1 MLVFTRKRDEAIVIG
16 QGIEIRVV
24 RIGKDGVR
32 IGITAPADIPVHRSE
47 IYRLVESS
55 NASAA
60 KGTKTDATVVSS
72 LAARLR
78 GRASAAEPPSIVPG
92 SPATT
97 PRR

>member
-16 QGIEIRVV
+16 NGIEIRVV

-32 IGITAPADIPVHRSE
+32 LGITAPADVPVHRSE
-47 IYRLVESS
+47 VYRLVEAS

-60 KGTKTDATVVSS
+60 SNDAKLVSS

-78 GRASAAEPPSIVPG
+78 SAAEPEPEPVKAS
-92 SPATT
+92 
-97 PRR
+97 

>member
-16 QGIEIRVV
+16 NGIEIRVV

-32 IGITAPADIPVHRSE
+32 IGITAPPDVPVHRSE
-47 IYRLVESS
+47 IYRLVEAS

-60 KGTKTDATVVSS
+60 RRSQTDVSVVSN

-78 GRASAAEPPSIVPG
+78 VTSESEP
-92 SPATT
+92 AKT
-97 PRR
+97 P

>member
-16 QGIEIRVV
+16 NGIEIRVV

-32 IGITAPADIPVHRSE
+32 LGITAPPDVPVHRSE

-60 KGTKTDATVVSS
+60 KSTHSDASRVSS
-72 LAARLR
+72 LAARFR
-78 GRASAAEPPSIVPG
+78 ESRDPEPIK
-92 SPATT
+92 T
-97 PRR
+97 P

>member
-1 MLVFTRKRDEAIVIG
+1 MLVFTRKRNEAVIIG
-16 QGIEIRVV
+16 SGIEIRVV

-32 IGITAPADIPVHRSE
+32 IGITAPADVPVHRSE

-60 KGTKTDATVVSS
+60 KSTKTDATVVSS

-78 GRASAAEPPSIVPG
+78 GRTSVESSS
-92 SPATT
+92 SPASPDTT
-97 PRR
+97 TRR

>member
-16 QGIEIRVV
+16 NGIEIRVV

-32 IGITAPADIPVHRSE
+32 IGITAPPDVPVHRSE

-60 KGTKTDATVVSS
+60 KGSSSDARVVSS

-78 GRASAAEPPSIVPG
+78 SAGEADPVK
-92 SPATT
+92 T
-97 PRR
+97 P

>member
-16 QGIEIRVV
+16 NGIEIRVV

-32 IGITAPADIPVHRSE
+32 IGITAPPDVPVHRSE

-60 KGTKTDATVVSS
+60 KGSSSDASVVSS

-78 GRASAAEPPSIVPG
+78 SAGEADTVK
-92 SPATT
+92 T
-97 PRR
+97 P

>member
-1 MLVFTRKRDEAIVIG
+1 VLVFTRKRDEAIVIG
-16 QGIEIRVV
+16 NGIEIRVV

-32 IGITAPADIPVHRSE
+32 LGITAPADVPVHRSE

-60 KGTKTDATVVSS
+60 SNDASLVSS

-78 GRASAAEPPSIVPG
+78 NAPASTPEAEPVK
-92 SPATT
+92 T
-97 PRR
+97 P

>member
-1 MLVFTRKRDEAIVIG
+1 MLVFTRKRNEAIVIG

-32 IGITAPADIPVHRSE
+32 IGISAPPDIPVHRSE

-60 KGTKTDATVVSS
+60 KSTKTDATVVSS

-78 GRASAAEPPSIVPG
+78 GRTSAAEP
-92 SPATT
+92 SPAAPDTSATT
-97 PRR
+97 TRR

>member
-16 QGIEIRVV
+16 NGIEVRVV

-32 IGITAPADIPVHRSE
+32 IGITAPPDVPVHRSE
-47 IYRLVESS
+47 VYRLIESS

-60 KGTKTDATVVSS
+60 KGSKRDARVVSS

-78 GRASAAEPPSIVPG
+78 ESTETDPTAS
-92 SPATT
+92 
-97 PRR
+97 

>member
-1 MLVFTRKRDEAIVIG
+1 MLVFTRKRDEAIIIG
-16 QGIEIRVV
+16 NGIEIRVV

-32 IGITAPADIPVHRSE
+32 IGITAPPDVPVHRSE

-60 KGTKTDATVVSS
+60 KRATTDASVVTS

-78 GRASAAEPPSIVPG
+78 ETSESEPAA
-92 SPATT
+92 T
-97 PRR
+97 P

>member
-16 QGIEIRVV
+16 QGIEIRIV

-78 GRASAAEPPSIVPG
+78 ERASALEPSPIAPGPSAPD
-92 SPATT
+92 T
-97 PRR
+97 RR

>member
-16 QGIEIRVV
+16 NGIEIRVV

-32 IGITAPADIPVHRSE
+32 IGITAPPDVPVHRSE
-47 IYRLVESS
+47 IYRLAESS

-60 KGTKTDATVVSS
+60 KGTHTDASLVST

-78 GRASAAEPPSIVPG
+78 ESNESEPVR
-92 SPATT
+92 T
-97 PRR
+97 P

>member
-32 IGITAPADIPVHRSE
+32 IGITAPADVPVHRSE

-60 KGTKTDATVVSS
+60 RSGRTDVAVVSS

-78 GRASAAEPPSIVPG
+78 RRSSDGESQAFPDAAD
-92 SPATT
+92 
-97 PRR
+97 RR

>member
-16 QGIEIRVV
+16 NGIEIRVV

-32 IGITAPADIPVHRSE
+32 LGITAPADVPVHRSE
-47 IYRLVESS
+47 VYRLVEAS

-60 KGTKTDATVVSS
+60 SNDATLVSS

-78 GRASAAEPPSIVPG
+78 HAAEPEPE
-92 SPATT
+92 PAKT
-97 PRR
+97 P